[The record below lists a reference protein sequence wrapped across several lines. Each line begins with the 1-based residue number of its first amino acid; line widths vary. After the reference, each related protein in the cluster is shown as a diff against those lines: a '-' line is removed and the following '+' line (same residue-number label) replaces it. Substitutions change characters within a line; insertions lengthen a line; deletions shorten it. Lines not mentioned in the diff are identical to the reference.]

1 MNNDKIRNNNLSTII
16 EDVEQYVRERI
27 EIYKNNSEDQDR
39 IVGNILEKD
48 P

>member
-27 EIYKNNSEDQDR
+27 EIYK
-39 IVGNILEKD
+39 K
-48 P
+48 